1 MNAPVLVVDLEATC
15 SEDMTAGWDMETAE
29 IGAVWVGGNGTVLDH
44 FQSFVRPVVNP
55 QLTAFFTDLTGI
67 SQSDVDGAPSF
78 TVAAEQLRQFV
89 ERYQM
94 PGSSWL
100 SWGAW
105 DARQLVRESALYG
118 IAEPIA
124 LPHQNGKRLFAKTQR
139 IGKEVGMAK
148 ACELAGQAIHGT
160 HHRALDDAMSI
171 ALLLPFVFGEKL
183 LSARH
188 QSSHSAP

>member
-15 SEDMTAGWDMETAE
+15 SEDMAAGWEMETAE
-29 IGAVWVGGNGTVLDH
+29 IGAVWVRGNGTVLDH

-55 QLTAFFTDLTGI
+55 QLTAFFTNLTGI
-67 SQSDVDGAPSF
+67 SQSDVDDAPLF

-94 PGSSWL
+94 PGSIWV

-105 DARQLVRESALYG
+105 DARQLLRDSARYR

-124 LPHQNGKRLFAKTQR
+124 LPHQNGKRLFAKAQK

-148 ACELAGQAIHGT
+148 ACQLAGQTIAGT

-171 ALLLPFVFGEKL
+171 VGLLPFVFGEKL
-183 LSARH
+183 LRAQH
-188 QSSHSAP
+188 QANHSAP